1 MTLRKTLTGALA
13 ALFLLIAGF
22 SGVAVA
28 QEDTDSTNDSSGETT
43 TDDGTTM
50 NDDGTTTDTTDTSTD
65 TTNTDTTT
73 TDTTSTDTTNTD
85 TTTTDTT
92 TTDTT
97 TTDTTST
104 DTTTT
109 DTTTTETDGS
119 AAAETSTGDGQG
131 ENIGEAFATQTPNPE
146 TGQPVAPADAAD
158 PAAAAGAAAATDE
171 VLGESQL
178 AFTGSDPRIGA
189 LAVAMLG
196 LGASCVVVSRRQRQ
210 RFGDADRVT
219 VNLVD

>member
-1 MTLRKTLTGALA
+1 VTLRKTLTGALA

-73 TDTTSTDTTNTD
+73 TDTTSTDTT
-85 TTTTDTT
+85 
-92 TTDTT
+92 
-97 TTDTTST
+97 ST

-171 VLGESQL
+171 GLGESQL

-189 LAVAMLG
+189 FAVAMLG